1 MSGVTFNR
9 NRVKLKKLLGIRA
22 RLALLALILVAP
34 LMLERVRSLE
44 ETRSKQIAAAS
55 EEFANITQHSADTQ
69 REVISSVETMLK
81 SAAYI
86 RASGGIARSCE
97 ILRASL
103 PTNLPWIR
111 SIMIVAKDGLVQCST
126 LNMQVGLNLGD
137 REYFRKAQETRDFVF
152 SDYLFGKTNG
162 RPMMMAA
169 YPVAAINPE
178 EDAVVVAGINIDWLS
193 KIMTNLGGRPGIS
206 SLLVDSAGI
215 VIAAPADQSS
225 MIGRPL
231 DNVPLLSAIAE
242 KALSSDTPDG
252 FAFIYRRPTA
262 PNASISFARIS
273 GTQSRLIVSID
284 EAKVTAAINREI
296 RTAYLQLGFVC
307 LFVLLGALI
316 GAEKLIINPIEVM
329 TGMAKRFG
337 EGDWSA
343 RVARNKL
350 PSEFMPLA
358 RAFNAMAAQLSQRE
372 RELVATNDRLTVM
385 ASIDMLSGL
394 ANRRGFQSRLDFE
407 WMKAQQ
413 YNSELSLLMIDV
425 DHFKLY
431 NDTYGHP
438 EGDAC
443 LTRLGETLA
452 GIAADTMGFAGRYGG
467 EEFCLL
473 LPNTD
478 SLKALEIGETVRAAV
493 RTSAIPHVT
502 SSHQTVTVSIGVA
515 ATLPNDTQRPGDLI
529 EAADAALYAA
539 KHRGRN
545 TVVEHGF
552 TQADRRS
559 RDGAGGVAISRSRIP
574 AAPQPGAGYT
584 KSRKQ
589 PHAKKGIWLGIA
601 ALFLHCQSCGT
612 TRQGPSPRPEAESL
626 SPSPAARAR
635 PRVRSR

>member
-1 MSGVTFNR
+1 MSSVIFNR
-9 NRVKLKKLLGIRA
+9 NRVKLKKLLGIRT
-22 RLALLALILVAP
+22 RLVLLALILVAP

-44 ETRSKQIAAAS
+44 HARSKQIALAT
-55 EEFANITQHSADTQ
+55 EEFLNIAQHSADTQ
-69 REVISSVETMLK
+69 REVVSSVETMLK

-86 RASGGIARSCE
+86 RASSGIGRSCE

-103 PTNLPWIR
+103 PSNLPWIR
-111 SIMIVAKDGLVQCST
+111 SIMIASKDGLVQCST
-126 LNMQVGLNLGD
+126 LNIQVGLQIGD
-137 REYFRKAQETRDFVF
+137 REYFKKAQASRDFVF

-169 YPVAAINPE
+169 YPVSAINPE

-206 SLLVDSAGI
+206 SLLVDSAG
-215 VIAAPADQSS
+215 VVLAAPTDQTS

-231 DNVPLLSAIAE
+231 DSVPLMSAAAE
-242 KALSSDTPDG
+242 KALSSDAPTGSLSFTASDG
-252 FAFIYRRPTA
+252 SNRT
-262 PNASISFARIS
+262 ISFSRIS

-284 EAKVTAAINREI
+284 ETRVTEAINREI
-296 RTAYLQLGFVC
+296 RNAYLQLGFVC

-337 EGDWSA
+337 EGDRSA

-350 PSEFMPLA
+350 PAEFMPLA

-372 RELVATNDRLTVM
+372 RELLANNDRLTVI

-413 YNSELSLLMIDV
+413 YNSQLSLLMIDV

-478 SLKALEIGETVRAAV
+478 SLKALAIGEMV
-493 RTSAIPHVT
+493 RTAVLDLKIPHNT
-502 SSHQTVTVSIGVA
+502 SSHHTVTVSIGVA
-515 ATLPNDTQRPGDLI
+515 GALPNDTQRPGDLI

-552 TQADRRS
+552 ARMVDQA
-559 RDGAGGVAISRSRIP
+559 GMALAG
-574 AAPQPGAGYT
+574 
-584 KSRKQ
+584 
-589 PHAKKGIWLGIA
+589 
-601 ALFLHCQSCGT
+601 
-612 TRQGPSPRPEAESL
+612 
-626 SPSPAARAR
+626 
-635 PRVRSR
+635 

>member
-1 MSGVTFNR
+1 MAGVSFNR

-22 RLALLALILVAP
+22 RLALLAVILVAP
-34 LMLERVRSLE
+34 LMLERARSLE
-44 ETRSKQIAAAS
+44 DTRARQIAQAS
-55 EEFANITQHSADTQ
+55 EEFSNLARHSADAQ
-69 REVISSVETMLK
+69 REVISSVETILK

-86 RASGGIARSCE
+86 RASAGGVARSCDMM
-97 ILRASL
+97 RASL
-103 PTNLPWIR
+103 PANLPWIR
-111 SIMIVAKDGLVQCST
+111 TLLIVGGNGRVQCST
-126 LNMQVGLNLGD
+126 TNAFVGLDLSD
-137 REYFRKAQETRDFVF
+137 RAYLKKTRETRDFVL
-152 SDYLFGKTNG
+152 SDFLFAKPTNS
-162 RPMMMAA
+162 PIVMAA
-169 YPVAAINPE
+169 YPVSAINDE
-178 EDAVVVAGINIDWLS
+178 SDSVILAAVSLDWMS
-193 KIMTNLGGRPGIS
+193 KILGNLSGRPGVVAALI
-206 SLLVDSAGI
+206 DSTGTI
-215 VIAAPADQSS
+215 MAAPADQAS
-225 MIGRPL
+225 MIGRSL
-231 DNVPLLSAIAE
+231 DNVPLLSAIAD
-242 KALSSDTPDG
+242 KALSSDATDG
-252 FAFIYRRPTA
+252 SIAFSATDGSKRGL
-262 PNASISFARIS
+262 SFIRIP

-316 GAEKLIINPIEVM
+316 AAEKLIINPIEVM
-329 TGMAKRFG
+329 TGMARRFG

-343 RVARNKL
+343 RVARSRL

-443 LTRLGETLA
+443 LTRLGEALA

-478 SLKALEIGETVRAAV
+478 PVKALEVGETVRAAIQEL
-493 RTSAIPHVT
+493 ALPHVT
-502 SSHQTVTVSIGVA
+502 SSHQTVTVSVGVA
-515 ATLPNDTQRPGDLI
+515 ATLPNDGQRPGDLI

-552 TQADRRS
+552 AKLVDE
-559 RDGAGGVAISRSRIP
+559 AGMAM
-574 AAPQPGAGYT
+574 AG
-584 KSRKQ
+584 
-589 PHAKKGIWLGIA
+589 
-601 ALFLHCQSCGT
+601 
-612 TRQGPSPRPEAESL
+612 
-626 SPSPAARAR
+626 
-635 PRVRSR
+635 

>member
-1 MSGVTFNR
+1 MAGVTFNR
-9 NRVKLKKLLGIRA
+9 NRAKLKKLLGIRT
-22 RLALLALILVAP
+22 RLALLALLLVAP
-34 LMLERVRSLE
+34 LMLERVRSLDD
-44 ETRSKQIAAAS
+44 TRSRQIAAAS
-55 EEFANITQHSADTQ
+55 EEFANITRHSADTQ

-137 REYFRKAQETRDFVF
+137 RQYFRKAQQTRDFVF

-193 KIMTNLGGRPGIS
+193 QIMTNLGGRPGIS
-206 SLLVDSAGI
+206 SLLVDSAGV
-215 VIAAPADQSS
+215 VIAAPADQTSL
-225 MIGRPL
+225 IGRPL
-231 DNVPLLSAIAE
+231 DSVPLLAAIAE
-242 KALSSDTPDG
+242 TALSSNAPTGSLSFAATDG
-252 FAFIYRRPTA
+252 SKRM
-262 PNASISFARIS
+262 ISFARIS

-329 TGMAKRFG
+329 TGMARRFG

-443 LTRLGETLA
+443 LTRFGETLA

-478 SLKALEIGETVRAAV
+478 SLKALAIGETVRAAV
-493 RTSAIPHVT
+493 LDLGIPHLT
-502 SSHQTVTVSIGVA
+502 SSHRTVTVSIGVA

-552 TQADRRS
+552 TRLIDE
-559 RDGAGGVAISRSRIP
+559 AGMAL
-574 AAPQPGAGYT
+574 AG
-584 KSRKQ
+584 
-589 PHAKKGIWLGIA
+589 
-601 ALFLHCQSCGT
+601 
-612 TRQGPSPRPEAESL
+612 
-626 SPSPAARAR
+626 
-635 PRVRSR
+635 